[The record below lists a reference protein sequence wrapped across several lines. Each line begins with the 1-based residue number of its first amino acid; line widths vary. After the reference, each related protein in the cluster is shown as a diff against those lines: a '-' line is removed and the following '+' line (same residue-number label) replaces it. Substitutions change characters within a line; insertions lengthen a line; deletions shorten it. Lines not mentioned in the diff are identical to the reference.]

1 MSVNNNVQEIPI
13 LVIYFTQSKIL
24 MKKKFGSFSNFGLLL
39 EYFNKNIK
47 NDLFRLKEK
56 YLINNYEIKSTDLL
70 IDIIQ
75 LQNPSIK
82 INNAYFS
89 IEIEEINSIGDENRP
104 IFKKILQ
111 PIRFDCSI
119 YIFIPEYGSMSLE
132 QYPENIKYKY
142 ELEKFNLN
150 SAYCNSP
157 NALYISG
164 GLFEEKKINLF
175 WIIDNNYYSVK
186 KINMLFPKAVH
197 SMTYIYNN
205 GKEIIFIAGG
215 DDLKTFY
222 YDIKNNTFVE
232 WGDMNGIHYLPGL
245 IHLGNYL
252 YSFHLIKDENN
263 KIFFERTNLNDDKH
277 IWEKIYPLFEQEEIK
292 NNIINNEFGV
302 CPCNGGRV
310 NLCGGNFHNPNS
322 YLYDIN
328 KNTFL
333 VNEKC
338 KNQFLPLLDKNFYKI
353 NDNHNIALPGSL
365 YRHKQIAVFNKKK
378 CTLRIAHFSPSNGNQ
393 KIKYKNIH
401 KKKDSINGK
410 VIIEINIKDIN
421 KTNDSN
427 QINNNLNII
436 NNNNGQKKIN
446 DIANKKQIE
455 SNSNNNNNK
464 ENQINKVNNKINNLK
479 ENINSNEMKI
489 SDNGIYS
496 SGDFREAHQENNNI
510 NKNVNIKDN
519 DIYSSGD
526 FREAHQENINS
537 NEMKISDNGIY
548 SSGDFREA
556 HQENNNINKN
566 VNIKDN
572 EGQINFHIEGD
583 DEKIEFN
590 DNDNDEN
597 INQDTNNINEDNN
610 IHIDNDNNI
619 VSENEKNAD
628 YIIAEK
634 SDGENIAQGRYNNHG
649 KNEIEEITEENNNIN
664 ELNEFNSEEYYE
676 NNEGNEYE
684 DTNEEMEE
692 IYNDQYYDGN
702 GDMMVNG
709 DGEGVDENVEEEEEE
724 GLERDRFELTIVQN
738 IGEDIIQ
745 IENYPVFYFDE
756 NNFCDY
762 EYKPE
767 ENK

>member
-519 DIYSSGD
+519 
-526 FREAHQENINS
+526 
-537 NEMKISDNGIY
+537 
-548 SSGDFREA
+548 
-556 HQENNNINKN
+556 
-566 VNIKDN
+566 